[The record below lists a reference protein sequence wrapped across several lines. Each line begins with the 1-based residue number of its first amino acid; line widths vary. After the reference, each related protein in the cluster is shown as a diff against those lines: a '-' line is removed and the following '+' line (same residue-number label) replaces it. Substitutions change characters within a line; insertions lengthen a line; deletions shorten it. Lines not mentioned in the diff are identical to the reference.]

1 MIKKKNG
8 ECLTMYIK
16 NRRDSVKSKDFG
28 SYQTLC
34 LTENLL
40 LRIAYFS
47 YTKRCKQAENENYD
61 TFNLVYNKR
70 NDCSLLSISDCWI
83 YR

>member
-1 MIKKKNG
+1 MGITQ
-8 ECLTMYIK
+8 LVVLSI
-16 NRRDSVKSKDFG
+16 
-28 SYQTLC
+28 
-34 LTENLL
+34 
-40 LRIAYFS
+40 
-47 YTKRCKQAENENYD
+47 RCKQAENENYD